1 VSYSANGISFD
12 ASPWEVADEVEG
24 VAVDETVTAIVV
36 VVVVED
42 LHRRMENLGYAV
54 GQNWL
59 GWAVGP
65 NSVSCGGSEVPGQ
78 DSLGLCFSEGGQ
90 TSDKDL

>member
-12 ASPWEVADEVEG
+12 ASPWAVADEVEG
-24 VAVDETVTAIVV
+24 VTVDETAVTAIVV
-36 VVVVED
+36 AED
-42 LHRRMENLGYAV
+42 LGRRRGNLGYAV

-65 NSVSCGGSEVPGQ
+65 NLVSCGGSEVPGR
-78 DSLGLCFSEGGQ
+78 DSPVLCFSEGEQ
-90 TSDKDL
+90 RSDKDL

>member
-1 VSYSANGISFD
+1 
-12 ASPWEVADEVEG
+12 VEG

-36 VVVVED
+36 AED
-42 LHRRMENLGYAV
+42 LRRRTENLGYAV

-65 NSVSCGGSEVPGQ
+65 NLVSCGGSEVPGR
-78 DSLGLCFSEGGQ
+78 DSPGLCFSEGGQ
-90 TSDKDL
+90 TLDKDL